1 MNADRLLNELLR
13 EQPPLRRA
21 PAALEFRV
29 CRELER
35 RAARPWWFRAFSQ
48 WPAAARISFIA
59 LCGAII
65 GLTVHDGAWIMVAR
79 TLNDAAAMPLSWTHT
94 AIAAATSAREV
105 AALLMRVIPATW
117 IYGGLTAG
125 FALYAALFGLS
136 AAAYRALYL
145 QSSMAGD
152 RQ

>member
-1 MNADRLLNELLR
+1 MKAERILNELLR
-13 EQPPLRRA
+13 GLPLRRA

-35 RAARPWWFRAFSQ
+35 RAARPWWFRGFSQ
-48 WPAAARISFIA
+48 WPAGARVSFVAI
-59 LCGAII
+59 CSAII
-65 GLTVHDGAWIMVAR
+65 GLSVGDGAWTMLAR
-79 TLNDAAAMPLSWTHT
+79 IAAAPLSWTHST
-94 AIAAATSAREV
+94 VAVLRSACEV

-117 IYGGLTAG
+117 IYGGLAAG
-125 FALYAALFGLS
+125 IALYMALFGLS

-145 QSSMAGD
+145 QPSLAGD

>member
-1 MNADRLLNELLR
+1 MKAERILNEWARGL
-13 EQPPLRRA
+13 PLRRA

-35 RAARPWWFRAFSQ
+35 RAARPWWFRGFSQ
-48 WPAAARISFIA
+48 WPRSARACFV
-59 LCGAII
+59 AICSVI
-65 GLTVHDGAWIMVAR
+65 VGVSVGDGAWTMLAP
-79 TLNDAAAMPLSWTHT
+79 TLSNVAAAPLAWTHST
-94 AIAAATSAREV
+94 VAVLRSVYEV
-105 AALLMRVIPATW
+105 AALLMCVIPAAW

-125 FALYAALFGLS
+125 IALYMALFGLS

-145 QSSMAGD
+145 QPLLAGD

>member
-1 MNADRLLNELLR
+1 MKAERILNELTR
-13 EQPPLRRA
+13 GIPLRRA
-21 PAALEFRV
+21 PAALELRV

-35 RAARPWWFRAFSQ
+35 RAARPWWFRGFSQ
-48 WPAAARISFIA
+48 WPAGARASFVAI
-59 LCGAII
+59 CSAII
-65 GLTVHDGAWIMVAR
+65 GLSIGDGAWTMLAP
-79 TLNDAAAMPLSWTHT
+79 TLSNVAAAPLAWTHST
-94 AIAAATSAREV
+94 VAVLRSVSDV

-125 FALYAALFGLS
+125 VALYMALFGLS

-145 QSSMAGD
+145 QPSLAGD

>member
-1 MNADRLLNELLR
+1 MKAERILNELIRGL
-13 EQPPLRRA
+13 PLRRA

-35 RAARPWWFRAFSQ
+35 RAAQPWWFRGFSQ
-48 WPAAARISFIA
+48 WPAGARVSFVAI
-59 LCGAII
+59 CSGII
-65 GLTVHDGAWIMVAR
+65 GLSVGDGAWTMLAR
-79 TLNDAAAMPLSWTHT
+79 TLSNVAAAPLSWTH
-94 AIAAATSAREV
+94 SAVAVLRPVYEV

-125 FALYAALFGLS
+125 VALYMALFGLS
-136 AAAYRALYL
+136 AAAYRAFYL
-145 QSSMAGD
+145 QPSLAGD

>member
-1 MNADRLLNELLR
+1 MKAERIWNELVRGL
-13 EQPPLRRA
+13 PLRRA

-35 RAARPWWFRAFSQ
+35 RAARPWWFRGFSQ
-48 WPAAARISFIA
+48 WPAGARASFVVI
-59 LCGAII
+59 CSAII
-65 GLTVHDGAWIMVAR
+65 GLTVGDGAWTMLAR
-79 TLNDAAAMPLSWTHT
+79 TLSTAATAPLSWTHST
-94 AIAAATSAREV
+94 VAVLRSVYEV

-125 FALYAALFGLS
+125 IALYMALFGLS

-145 QSSMAGD
+145 QPSLAGD